1 MALPASGPISGS
13 QISAELGTSAANI
26 SLGGMADSASFFAP
40 DAYSDFYGFSSL
52 KSAFRYNGTVGKPV
66 FECDISRAMTTQFWH
81 NGSSFLPAN
90 GDTCYLSTN
99 TSGFKL
105 PNGNYSITGVS
116 YTGTPT
122 SIITI
127 SGNLGVISAAI
138 LCNFL

>member
-1 MALPASGPISGS
+1 MALPTSGPLSINA
-13 QISAELGTSAANI
+13 IRVELGASSTNQ
-26 SLGGMADSASFFAP
+26 SLGAFSDTAGFAAP
-40 DAYSDFYGFSSL
+40 DAISDFYGFSSL
-52 KSAFRYNGTVGKPV
+52 KTAYRYNGTVGKPA
-66 FECDISRAMTTQFWH
+66 FECDISRAITTQFWH
-81 NGSSFLPAN
+81 NGSNFLPAN

-127 SGNLGVISAAI
+127 SGGAGVISAAI